1 MRKALCMT
9 AAAFFLAGCTASG
22 TGGKNEEKPPE
33 EEKAVHE
40 AGEEKPEP
48 AADLESDEKT
58 KQPAILDKTPK
69 YKIDPENWSLK
80 PLSPDVSP
88 KAVLLTIDDAP
99 DQHSVEMAQTLKK
112 MGVKAIF
119 FVNGH
124 FLDTEEEKARL
135 KEIYQLG
142 FPIGNHTMTHS
153 NLKDLTP
160 SEQKREITVLN
171 DLVEQI
177 TGERPRFFRAPFGS
191 NTDESRKIAE
201 EEKMVLMNWT
211 YGYDWES
218 DYQTKEALTE
228 IMINTPYLTDG
239 ANLLMHDRKWTS
251 EALSAIVTGLKQK
264 GYEMADPDTIET
276 PL

>member
-1 MRKALCMT
+1 
-9 AAAFFLAGCTASG
+9 
-22 TGGKNEEKPPE
+22 
-33 EEKAVHE
+33 
-40 AGEEKPEP
+40 
-48 AADLESDEKT
+48 
-58 KQPAILDKTPK
+58 
-69 YKIDPENWSLK
+69 
-80 PLSPDVSP
+80 
-88 KAVLLTIDDAP
+88 
-99 DQHSVEMAQTLKK
+99 
-112 MGVKAIF
+112 
-119 FVNGH
+119 
-124 FLDTEEEKARL
+124 
-135 KEIYQLG
+135 
-142 FPIGNHTMTHS
+142 MTHS
-153 NLKDLTP
+153 NLKDLTA
-160 SEQKREITVLN
+160 SEQKSEIAGLN

-191 NTDESRKIAE
+191 NTDESRKMAE

-264 GYEMADPDTIET
+264 GYEMADPDEIET

>member
-9 AAAFFLAGCTASG
+9 AAAFLLAGCTASG
-22 TGGKNEEKPPE
+22 TGGNKEENPPA
-33 EEKAVHE
+33 EKKTVHE
-40 AGEEKPEP
+40 AGKEKPEP
-48 AADLESDEKT
+48 AADLESDKKAE
-58 KQPAILDKTPK
+58 QPAILDKTPK
-69 YKIDPENWSLK
+69 YKLDPANWSIK

-88 KAVLLTIDDAP
+88 KAVLLTVDDAP
-99 DQHSVEMAQTLKK
+99 DQYSVGMAQTLKK

-160 SEQKREITVLN
+160 SEQKSEIAGLN

-251 EALSAIVTGLKQK
+251 EALSSIVTGLKQK
-264 GYEMADPDTIET
+264 GYEIADPDAIET

>member
-9 AAAFFLAGCTASG
+9 AAAFFLAGCTASDTFG
-22 TGGKNEEKPPE
+22 NNVEKPPAE
-33 EEKAVHE
+33 KKAVHE
-40 AGEEKPEP
+40 AGEEKAEP
-48 AADLESDEKT
+48 AADLESEK
-58 KQPAILDKTPK
+58 KAEQPAILDKTPK

-99 DQHSVEMAQTLKK
+99 DQYSVEMAQTLKK

-160 SEQKREITVLN
+160 SEQKREIAGLN

-218 DYQTKEALTE
+218 EYQSKEALTE

-264 GYEMADPDTIET
+264 GYEMADPDAIET